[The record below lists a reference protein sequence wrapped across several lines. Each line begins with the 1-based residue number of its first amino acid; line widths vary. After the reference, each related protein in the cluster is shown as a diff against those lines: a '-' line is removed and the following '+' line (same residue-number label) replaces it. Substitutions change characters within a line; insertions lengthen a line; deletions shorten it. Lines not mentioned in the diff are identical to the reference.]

1 MKRIEIIANHSVE
14 ADIIEA
20 VEKVCQNKAYY
31 TKIPVVYGKGNS
43 NPKMGD
49 NIWPE
54 ENFMLIIYA
63 EEKISF
69 QIRNAV
75 EDIKLKFPDEGI
87 KLFDI
92 G

>member
-20 VEKVCQNKAYY
+20 VESSGSESYY
-31 TKIPVVYGKGNS
+31 TKVPVVYGKGRS

-49 NIWPE
+49 SVWPE
-54 ENFMLIIYA
+54 ENFMLIIYTDLDCS
-63 EEKISF
+63 ETIKEKIS
-69 QIRNAV
+69 R
-75 EDIKLKFPDEGI
+75 IKKEFPDEGI
-87 KLFDI
+87 KYFEM

>member
-20 VEKVCQNKAYY
+20 VEGSGSGSYY
-31 TKIPVVYGKGNS
+31 TKIPVVHGKGNS

-54 ENFMLIIYA
+54 ENFMLIIYT
-63 EEKISF
+63 
-69 QIRNAV
+69 
-75 EDIKLKFPDEGI
+75 EDKYASEIMERINSVRKKFPDEGI
-87 KLFDI
+87 RYFEI

>member
-20 VEKVCQNKAYY
+20 VESSGSESYY
-31 TKIPVVYGKGNS
+31 TKVPIVYGKGKS

-49 NIWPE
+49 SVWPE
-54 ENFMLIIYA
+54 ENFMLIIYTDQECA
-63 EEKISF
+63 SLIKERISRIKI
-69 QIRNAV
+69 
-75 EDIKLKFPDEGI
+75 EFPDEGI
-87 KLFDI
+87 KYFEL

>member
-20 VEKVCQNKAYY
+20 VDSSGNESYY
-31 TKIPVVYGKGNS
+31 TKVPIVHGKGKS

-49 NIWPE
+49 SVWPE
-54 ENFMLIIYA
+54 ENFMLIIYTERECA
-63 EEKISF
+63 NLIKEKIN
-69 QIRNAV
+69 R
-75 EDIKLKFPDEGI
+75 IKIEFPDEGI
-87 KLFDI
+87 KYFEL